1 MLVKKECYKARSQIT
16 ALSILKD
23 NTFIFSTKIH
33 GAKIFSHHNC
43 SAIKNL
49 SIELLGS
56 KTTAVAFSQDSE
68 LLAFANN
75 NIIYIL
81 NTQNKLLVQTIRTNE
96 GEIKILSFVP
106 NTKYLVTGTSN
117 GRVMQYRYDGRSHL
131 SRLCSFGK
139 LLKERNSR
147 VKKNYVSAFAFHKE
161 YFAVAGYGGVISV
174 LKMNSYINRHNITSS
189 KVKVSA
195 LCFLDDEKLISANI
209 DGFVQ
214 IHSLRRDNY
223 VKTIPTPFRNINK
236 LLLMPNPQYVMVSA
250 EDKKLILIDTKA
262 AKVICSSYL
271 KFKDN
276 VQDISLT
283 IDNNLLVVLLNRE
296 IHKVEL
302 PTAEHLKTFLLHNEI
317 NRAYT
322 LIEKD
327 PMLQGTREHKRVE
340 VMYEKLFTQ
349 AVDALIN
356 GDTKEAR
363 KLMQMFSEIKSKKD
377 DINSIFKAFEH
388 YPRFK
393 TLYLEKKYAL
403 AYAMSEKHPAL
414 KRTKQFKKME
424 ELFKEAFTFAQKQIL
439 IGREDVAK
447 EILSVYATVASKKAI
462 LKLVLNQ
469 NKDFIDF
476 LKAINEK
483 DYLLVNTLVQK
494 NEVFSQISTYLTLK
508 NSIQKSIDKIR
519 KALDLG
525 DADRAITLVKEQLS
539 TPGIKNELQDL
550 YKEAKIIK
558 KLQESY
564 KESDFKTCYEILDS
578 TYALHN
584 LELSRLLETHYSKL
598 IDSCEEAALKGDIKS
613 VKKLLG
619 DLIAIKSRID
629 KVGDMLRLSFHTKIK
644 GLMAKRSFKSAE
656 NIIYSYVDI
665 FGQDSEIFAIMRSY
679 ERVSKKRLALM
690 QTKELTIPRDN
701 WLHSSLIM
709 GN

>member
-1 MLVKKECYKARSQIT
+1 MLIKKECYKARSQIT

-23 NTFIFSTKIH
+23 NNFIFSTKIH
-33 GAKIFSHHNC
+33 GAKIFSPKNC
-43 SAIKNL
+43 SAVKNL

-56 KTTAVAFSQDSE
+56 KTTAIAFSQDSE
-68 LLAFANN
+68 LLAFANG
-75 NIIYIL
+75 NIIYIM
-81 NTQNKLLVQTIRTNE
+81 NTQNKMLIQTIRTNE
-96 GEIKILSFVP
+96 GEIQILSFVP
-106 NTKYLVTGTSN
+106 KTKYLVTGTSN

-147 VKKNYVSAFAFHKE
+147 IKTNYVSAFAFHKE
-161 YFAVAGYGGVISV
+161 HFAVAGYGGVISV
-174 LKMNSYINRHNITSS
+174 LKMNAYINRHNITSS

-195 LCFLDDEKLISANI
+195 LCFLNGEKLISANI

-214 IHSLRRDNY
+214 IHSLRRDKY
-223 VKTIPTPFRNINK
+223 VKTIPTPFRNINR
-236 LLLMPNPQYVMVSA
+236 LLLMPNPQYVMVSG
-250 EDKKLILIDTKA
+250 DDNKLILIDTKA
-262 AKVICSSYL
+262 AKIISSSYL

-276 VQDISLT
+276 VQNISLT
-283 IDNNLLVVLLNRE
+283 NDNNLLVVLQNRE
-296 IHKVEL
+296 IHKIEL
-302 PTAEHLKTFLLHNEI
+302 PTAEHLKTFLFHNEI
-317 NRAYT
+317 DKAYN

-340 VMYEKLFTQ
+340 VMYEKLFRQ

-393 TLYLEKKYAL
+393 TLYLEKKCAL

-414 KRTKQFKKME
+414 KRTKQFQKME
-424 ELFKEAFTFAQKQIL
+424 ELFKETFTFAQKQIL

-447 EILSVYATVASKKAI
+447 EILSIYATVTSKKAI

-483 DYLLVNTLVQK
+483 DYLLVNKLVHK
-494 NEVFSQISTYLTLK
+494 NEIFSQIPTYVTLK
-508 NSIQKSIDKIR
+508 NSIQNSVDKIR
-519 KALDLG
+519 KELDLG
-525 DADRAITLVKEQLS
+525 DADSAILLVKELLN
-539 TPGIKNELQDL
+539 TPGIKDELQDL
-550 YKEAKIIK
+550 YKEAKLIK
-558 KLQESY
+558 RLQESY
-564 KESDFKTCYEILDS
+564 KENDFKTCYEILDS
-578 TYALHN
+578 TLTLHN
-584 LELSRLLETHYSKL
+584 LELSRLLETHFSKL
-598 IDSCEEAALKGDIKS
+598 IDRCEEAALKGDIKS
-613 VKKLLG
+613 IKELLG
-619 DLIAIKSRID
+619 NLIGIKSRID

-656 NIIYSYVDI
+656 NIIYSYIDI
-665 FGQDSEIFAIMRSY
+665 FGQDSEIFAIMKSY
-679 ERVSKKRLALM
+679 ERVTKKRLALT
-690 QTKELTIPRDN
+690 QTKESMVPRDN
-701 WLHSSLIM
+701 WLHSAIIM

>member
-1 MLVKKECYKARSQIT
+1 MLVKRECYKARSQIT

-23 NTFIFSTKIH
+23 NNFIFSTKIH
-33 GAKIFSHHNC
+33 GAKIFSLQKCN
-43 SAIKNL
+43 AVQNL

-68 LLAFANN
+68 LLAFANS
-75 NIIYIL
+75 NIIYII
-81 NTQNKLLVQTIRTNE
+81 NTQNKMLIQTIRTNE
-96 GEIKILSFVP
+96 GEIQILSFVP
-106 NTKYLVTGTSN
+106 KSKYLVTGTSH

-139 LLKERNSR
+139 LLKERKS
-147 VKKNYVSAFAFHKE
+147 KIKSNYVSAFAFHKE
-161 YFAVAGYGGVISV
+161 YFAVAGYGGVISI
-174 LKMNSYINRHNITSS
+174 LKMNSYINRHHITSS
-189 KVKVSA
+189 KVRVSA

-214 IHSLRRDNY
+214 IHSLKRGSS

-236 LLLMPNPQYVMVSA
+236 LILMPNPQFVMVSA
-250 EDKKLILIDTKA
+250 EEKKLILIDTNS
-262 AKVICSSYL
+262 AKVISTSYL

-276 VQDISLT
+276 VKNIALT
-283 IDNNLLVVLLNRE
+283 SNNNLLVVLQNRE
-296 IHKVEL
+296 IYKVEL
-302 PTAEHLKTFLLHNEI
+302 PTAEHLKTFLLHNDI
-317 NRAYT
+317 NKAYN

-356 GDTKEAR
+356 GNTKDAR
-363 KLMQMFSEIKSKKD
+363 KIMQMFSEIKSKKT

-403 AYAMSEKHPAL
+403 AYAMSERHPAL

-424 ELFKEAFTFAQKQIL
+424 ELFKETFTFAQKQIL

-447 EILSVYATVASKKAI
+447 EILSVYATVASKKTI

-469 NKDFIDF
+469 NRDFINF

-483 DYLLVNTLVQK
+483 NYTLVNTLVEK
-494 NEVFSQISTYLTLK
+494 NEIFSQISTYLTLK
-508 NSIQKSIDKIR
+508 NSIQNSIDKIR
-519 KALDLG
+519 KAIDLG
-525 DADRAITLVKEQLS
+525 DADGAIILVKEQLN
-539 TPGIKNELQDL
+539 TPGIKDELQDL
-550 YKEAKIIK
+550 YKEAKVIK
-558 KLQESY
+558 KLQDSY
-564 KESDFKTCYEILDS
+564 EESDFKTCYEILDN
-578 TYALHN
+578 TYAFHN
-584 LELSRLLETHYSKL
+584 LELSILLETHYSKL
-598 IDSCEEAALKGDIKS
+598 INKCEEAALKGDIKS
-613 VKKLLG
+613 IKKLLG

-656 NIIYSYVDI
+656 NIIYSYIDI
-665 FGQDSEIFAIMRSY
+665 FGQDSEIIFIMKSY
-679 ERVSKKRLALM
+679 ERVSKKRLALT
-690 QTKELTIPRDN
+690 QTKELVVSRDN